1 MAKTLMDVKNLIKN
15 FEIEAGTVK
24 AIGDITFSIK
34 ENEVFGLVG
43 ESGSG
48 KSTTGKVLMGIH
60 PPTEG
65 KLTFKGQD
73 ISIPTMERA
82 KSLKK
87 DMNMVFQDPGGS
99 LNPTKTVL
107 DIVSLPLRI
116 HDMVDGSEDMVAKV
130 YELLELVDMD
140 PERFMYRRPN
150 DLGQGEKQAV
160 AIARAIA
167 TDPSFIV
174 LDEPTSALDVSQQA
188 KIMNI
193 LIELQDEYNMAY
205 LFITHDLGLMRNI
218 ADRVAIMYLGK
229 FFELAD
235 VDVFFETPLH
245 PYTRVLLGSFPT
257 TTKEEERLTP
267 DLKAIGEI
275 PSAMKLPSGCKFHT
289 RCPFKEE
296 RCTEIEPELVEVQEG
311 HYVACHL
318 VHGVDDVE
326 YDEDEVEYDEIENL
340 EFDNLYDSSTE
351 T

>member
-1 MAKTLMDVKNLIKN
+1 MAKNLIEVKNLKKY

-24 AIGDITFSIK
+24 AIGDISFNIK
-34 ENEVFGLVG
+34 ESEVFGLVG

-60 PPTEG
+60 SPTEG
-65 KLTFKGQD
+65 EITFKGQD
-73 ISIPTMERA
+73 ISVPTMKRE

-99 LNPTKTVL
+99 LNPTKSVL
-107 DIVSLPLRI
+107 DIISLPLRV
-116 HDMVDGSEDMVAKV
+116 HDLVEDSRDAVAKV
-130 YELLELVDMD
+130 YELLEIVDMD

-193 LIELQDEYNMAY
+193 LIDLQDEFNMTY

-235 VDVFFETPLH
+235 VSVFFETPLH

-257 TTKEEERLTP
+257 TTEEEEKLKP
-267 DLKAIGEI
+267 NLKAEGEI
-275 PSAMKLPSGCKFHT
+275 PSAMDPPSGCKFHT

-296 RCTEIEPELVEVQEG
+296 QCTEVEPDLIEVQKD
-311 HYVACHL
+311 HFVACHL

-326 YDEDEVEYDEIENL
+326 YDEDAIEYEGNL
-340 EFDNLYDSSTE
+340 KA
-351 T
+351 

>member
-1 MAKTLMDVKNLIKN
+1 MTEELIKVEN
-15 FEIEAGTVK
+15 LKRYFDIDSGTVK
-24 AIGDITFSIK
+24 AIDDISFSVK

-65 KLTFKGQD
+65 KISFRGED
-73 ISIPTMERA
+73 ISTPVTKRE
-82 KSLKK
+82 KSLKI

-99 LNPTKTVL
+99 LNPTKTIL
-107 DIVSLPLRI
+107 DIVGLPLKI
-116 HDMVDGSEDMVAKV
+116 HDFVEDRKEMVKEV
-130 YELLELVDMD
+130 YKLLDTVDMD

-174 LDEPTSALDVSQQA
+174 LDEPTSALDVSIQA

-193 LIELQDEYNMAY
+193 LIDLQERYDMTY

-235 VDVFFETPLH
+235 SSVFFENPLH
-245 PYTRVLLGSFPT
+245 PYTKVLLGSFPT
-257 TTKEEERLTP
+257 TTEEENKLKP
-267 DLKAIGEI
+267 NLKAKGEI
-275 PSAMKLPSGCKFHT
+275 PSAMDTPSGCRFHT

-296 RCTEIEPELVEVQEG
+296 HCTEEEPELVEVDEG

-318 VHGVDDVE
+318 VHGIEDVE
-326 YDEDEVEYDEIENL
+326 YDIEDLDEDFKN
-340 EFDNLYDSSTE
+340 F
-351 T
+351 

>member
-1 MAKTLMDVKNLIKN
+1 MAENLIRVENLKRY
-15 FEIEAGTVK
+15 FEMETGTVK
-24 AIGDITFSIK
+24 AIDDITFDIK
-34 ENEVFGLVG
+34 ENEVMGLVG

-60 PPTEG
+60 PPTGGNISFRE
-65 KLTFKGQD
+65 KD
-73 ISIPTMERA
+73 ISIPSAERS
-82 KSLKK
+82 KSIKR

-107 DIVSLPLRI
+107 DIVGLPLRI
-116 HDMVDGSEDMVAKV
+116 HDMVEGKKEMAERV
-130 YELLELVDMD
+130 YHLLETVDLE

-174 LDEPTSALDVSQQA
+174 LDEPTSALDVSIQA

-193 LIELQDEYNMAY
+193 LIDLQDEYNMSY

-218 ADRVAIMYLGK
+218 ADRVAIMYLGR
-229 FFELAD
+229 FFEVAD
-235 VDVFFETPLH
+235 SEVFFETPLH
-245 PYTRVLLGSFPT
+245 PYTKVLLGSFPT
-257 TTKEEERLTP
+257 TTEEEEKLTP
-267 DLKAIGEI
+267 DINARGEI
-275 PSAMKLPSGCKFHT
+275 PSAMDLPSGCKFHT

-296 RCTEIEPELVEVQEG
+296 RCLEKEPKLVEVEED
-311 HYVACHL
+311 HFVACHL

-326 YDEDEVEYDEIENL
+326 YDIEKVEQVERDFEYDIDEIKMK
-340 EFDNLYDSSTE
+340 TE
-351 T
+351 

>member
-1 MAKTLMDVKNLIKN
+1 MAKNLIEVKNLKKY
-15 FEIEAGTVK
+15 FKIEAGTVK
-24 AIGDITFSIK
+24 AIGDISFSI
-34 ENEVFGLVG
+34 EESEVFGLVG

-65 KLTFKGQD
+65 DITFKSQD
-73 ISIPTMERA
+73 ISVPTMKRQ

-99 LNPTKTVL
+99 LNPTKSVL
-107 DIVSLPLRI
+107 DIISLPLRV
-116 HDMVDGSEDMVAKV
+116 HDLVEDSTEMVAKV
-130 YELLELVDMD
+130 YELLEIVDMD

-188 KIMNI
+188 KIMKI
-193 LIELQDEYNMAY
+193 LIDLQDQYNMTY

-235 VDVFFETPLH
+235 VSVFFENPLH

-257 TTKEEERLTP
+257 TTEEEEKLKP
-267 DLKAIGEI
+267 NLKAEGEI
-275 PSAMKLPSGCKFHT
+275 PSAMDPPSGCKFHT

-296 RCTEIEPELVEVQEG
+296 KCTEVEPDLIEVQED
-311 HYVACHL
+311 HFVACHL

-326 YDEDEVEYDEIENL
+326 YDEDAIEYEGNL
-340 EFDNLYDSSTE
+340 KA
-351 T
+351 

>member
-1 MAKTLMDVKNLIKN
+1 MAKNLIEVKNLKKY
-15 FEIEAGTVK
+15 FEIEGGTVK
-24 AIGDITFSIK
+24 AIGDISFSI
-34 ENEVFGLVG
+34 EESEVFGLVG

-65 KLTFKGQD
+65 EITFKGQD
-73 ISIPTMERA
+73 ISIPTIKRQ

-99 LNPTKTVL
+99 LNPTKSIL
-107 DIVSLPLRI
+107 DIISLPLRV
-116 HDMVDGSEDMVAKV
+116 HDLVEDSTEMVAKV
-130 YELLELVDMD
+130 YELLEVVDMD

-193 LIELQDEYNMAY
+193 LIDLQDQYNMTY

-235 VDVFFETPLH
+235 VGVFFENPLH

-257 TTKEEERLTP
+257 TTEEEEKLKP
-267 DLKAIGEI
+267 NLKAEGEI
-275 PSAMKLPSGCKFHT
+275 PSAMDPPSGCKFHT

-296 RCTEIEPELVEVQEG
+296 KCTEVEPDLIEVQEG
-311 HYVACHL
+311 HFVACHL

-326 YDEDEVEYDEIENL
+326 YDEDAIEYEGNL
-340 EFDNLYDSSTE
+340 EA
-351 T
+351 

>member
-1 MAKTLMDVKNLIKN
+1 MAENLIEVKNLKKY
-15 FEIEAGTVK
+15 FEMEAGTVK
-24 AIGDITFSIK
+24 AIDDITFTIK

-65 KLTFKGQD
+65 EISFREHD
-73 ISIPTMERA
+73 ISTPSA
-82 KSLKK
+82 KRSKAIK
-87 DMNMVFQDPGGS
+87 RDMNMVFQDPGGS

-107 DIVSLPLRI
+107 DIVGLPLRI
-116 HDMVDGSEDMVAKV
+116 HDMVDGKKEMAKEV
-130 YELLELVDMD
+130 YQLLETVDLD

-167 TDPSFIV
+167 TDPSFVV
-174 LDEPTSALDVSQQA
+174 LDEPTSALDVSIQA

-193 LIELQDEYNMAY
+193 LIDLQDEYNMSY

-218 ADRVAIMYLGK
+218 ADRVAIMYLGR
-229 FFELAD
+229 FFEVAD
-235 VDVFFETPLH
+235 SQVFFETPLH
-245 PYTRVLLGSFPT
+245 PYTKVLLGSFPT
-257 TTKEEERLTP
+257 TTEEEEKLKP
-267 DLKAIGEI
+267 DLKARGEI
-275 PSAMKLPSGCKFHT
+275 PSAMDLPSGCKFHT

-296 RCTEIEPELVEVQEG
+296 RCIEKEPKLVEVQDD
-311 HYVACHL
+311 HFVACHL

-326 YDEDEVEYDEIENL
+326 YDVEEVEQEEREFEYDVKGIEMR
-340 EFDNLYDSSTE
+340 SG
-351 T
+351 

>member
-1 MAKTLMDVKNLIKN
+1 MWPAGGTNMAKNLIEVKNLKKY
-15 FEIEAGTVK
+15 FEIEGGTVK
-24 AIGDITFSIK
+24 AIGDISFSI
-34 ENEVFGLVG
+34 EESEVFGLVG

-65 KLTFKGQD
+65 EITFKGQD
-73 ISIPTMERA
+73 ISIPTIKRQ

-99 LNPTKTVL
+99 LNPTKSIL
-107 DIVSLPLRI
+107 DIISLPLRV
-116 HDMVDGSEDMVAKV
+116 HDLVEDSTEMVAKV
-130 YELLELVDMD
+130 YELLEVVDMD

-193 LIELQDEYNMAY
+193 LIDLQDQYNMTY

-235 VDVFFETPLH
+235 VGVFFENPLH

-257 TTKEEERLTP
+257 TTEEEEKLKP
-267 DLKAIGEI
+267 NLKAEGEI
-275 PSAMKLPSGCKFHT
+275 PSAMDPPSGCKFHT

-296 RCTEIEPELVEVQEG
+296 KCTEVEPDLIEVQEG
-311 HYVACHL
+311 HFVACHL

-326 YDEDEVEYDEIENL
+326 YDEDAIEYEGNL
-340 EFDNLYDSSTE
+340 EA
-351 T
+351 